1 MSVEFMKKVLFLLI
15 CFLSQNLFSQNMNNQ
30 RSAGDYAI
38 INIGLYGVVS
48 GVGAVINKKEDE
60 KSGKTF
66 LKGFLYGCAAGSL
79 TFSGKLLM
87 GNVSKESTLK
97 YAWPAKITYWAGNSM
112 MENAAMNRPIFEQFN
127 INMGIIRVE
136 FNTSNTR
143 FKAKLLPLTT
153 IATGYIAT
161 QSKFEINKSF
171 ATGELIFSSNK
182 FDLEMNYKGFTVGNV
197 VVLHSNYVDSY
208 STISHE
214 IIHVYQNND
223 FNFINAW
230 ANPSLNHYNFFK
242 KTSPYI
248 YYEFNTIVNQAL
260 YWTQYQSGDDYYQN
274 IFEKEAATLSH
285 TFGD

>member
-1 MSVEFMKKVLFLLI
+1 MKIRLFLLI
-15 CFLSQNLFSQNMNNQ
+15 CFLSQSIHGQK
-30 RSAGDYAI
+30 RAGDYAI

-48 GVGAVINKKEDE
+48 GVGAVINKKDDE

-79 TFSGKLLM
+79 TFSGKMIM
-87 GNVSKESTLK
+87 GNVSKESSLN
-97 YAWPAKITYWAGNSM
+97 YAWPAKVTYWAGNSM
-112 MENAAMNRPIFEQFN
+112 MENVAMNRPIFEQFN

-136 FNTSNTR
+136 FNTSNSH

-161 QSKFEINKSF
+161 QSKFEINKSL
-171 ATGELIFSSNK
+171 ATGELIFSSNE
-182 FDLEMNYKGFTVGNV
+182 FNNLEMNYKGFALGNV
-197 VVLHSNYVDSY
+197 VVLNSSFVDSY

-230 ANPSLNHYNFFK
+230 IHPSLNHYNFFK
-242 KTSPYI
+242 KTSPFI

-260 YWTQYQSGDDYYQN
+260 YWTQYKSGNDYYQN
-274 IFEKEAATLSH
+274 IFENEAATLSH
-285 TFGD
+285 TFRD